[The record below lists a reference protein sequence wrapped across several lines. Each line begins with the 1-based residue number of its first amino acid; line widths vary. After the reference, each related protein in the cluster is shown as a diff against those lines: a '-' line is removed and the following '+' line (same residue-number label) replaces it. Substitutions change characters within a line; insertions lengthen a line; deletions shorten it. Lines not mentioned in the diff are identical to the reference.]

1 MILRKKDQIKRSF
14 LFVLLGYNTSH
25 DRNENSSPPSSTM
38 HPPQLGGQQSPANL
52 SYMHMANMH
61 RNATSGQS
69 VNYHLQNMKE
79 EPSSGAS
86 NYSNMGSTQ
95 DNISV
100 SQYIYILN
108 RTAIDGILIITLV
121 N

>member
-1 MILRKKDQIKRSF
+1 
-14 LFVLLGYNTSH
+14 
-25 DRNENSSPPSSTM
+25 M

-61 RNATSGQS
+61 RNATSGQA

-100 SQYIYILN
+100 SWN
-108 RTAIDGILIITLV
+108 TLKT
-121 N
+121 